1 MKSKIAFG
9 TWEATTILINL
20 LFVQA
25 VLTLPREM
33 VLKGG
38 SASWMIPI
46 ITTAL
51 GLAYFSIIVYFYKK
65 IGSKDLLDI
74 SRMLGGKSIEI
85 IVGIFFSA
93 VLVAISSLLLNGFAH
108 IIKGSSLNNSPVMY
122 IFIFFL
128 IGMICCCF
136 AGIEAN
142 ARISAILVPIL
153 IAAFIVITIG
163 LVSRFDINN
172 IFPILGN
179 GVQPIVTAGFSKVT
193 IFSPV
198 IIILLFMVPYFSSKY
213 IKRISFLTVG
223 ISGAILIW
231 SVLSFVLTFP
241 YEAAITKKMPL
252 FQMARLFEFGSFISR
267 IESVYVLITSI
278 AGLMYLGTIFTFAV
292 NIFAKALGLKHK
304 KAIIPA
310 FALITVSLALLPI
323 SVNASINDSIYF
335 NIICYAC
342 MLLPLILIVLVNKKS
357 ISKGKGENTDE
368 D

>member
-1 MKSKIAFG
+1 MKNNIAFG

-25 VLTLPREM
+25 VLTFPREM

-38 SASWMIPI
+38 TTGWVIPI

-51 GLAYFSIIVYFYKK
+51 GIVYFSIVAYFYRK

-74 SRMLGGKSIEI
+74 SRMLGGKTIEI
-85 IVGIFFSA
+85 IVGVFLSA
-93 VLVAISSLLLNGFAH
+93 VLVIISSLVLNGFAH

-128 IGMICCCF
+128 IGMVCCCY

-153 IAAFIVITIG
+153 IFSFIVITIG
-163 LVSRFDINN
+163 LISRYDINN
-172 IFPILGN
+172 LFPVLGN
-179 GVQPIVTAGFSKVT
+179 GVQPILVESLSKIS

-213 IKRISFLTVG
+213 IKRVSFLTVG
-223 ISGAILIW
+223 ISGVILIW
-231 SVLSFVLTFP
+231 SVLSFILTFP

-252 FQMARLFEFGSFISR
+252 FQMARLFEFGNFISR

-278 AGLMYLGTIFTFAV
+278 AGLMYLGTTFTFAV

-310 FALITVSLALLPI
+310 FALITVSLALFPI

-335 NIICYAC
+335 NVIFYAC
-342 MLLPLILIVLVNKKS
+342 IFLPLILFVLVNLKSFGKKGD
-357 ISKGKGENTDE
+357 KTDE
-368 D
+368 G